1 MKGTLE
7 ERFWDKVD
15 KRRADDCWLWLGFT
29 NGAGYGM
36 IRVGKISRA
45 AYRVSWEIA
54 NEPIPE
60 GRIILH
66 SCGNP
71 LCVNPSHLFIK
82 ARMTTEEKFWRDVAF
97 LGAGGDDCW
106 EWRGDKRGYYGQIG
120 VHGKTIKTHR
130 LSWELANGP
139 IPGGM
144 NVLHHCDNPI
154 CVNPKHLFLGTQADN
169 VHDMQAKGRK
179 ADLHGEHNGRAR
191 LTEQGVHKIREMIK
205 RGITQVAIAKE
216 YNVTSREINNINTG
230 VSWGWLK

>member
-144 NVLHHCDNPI
+144 NVLHHCDNPR
-154 CVNPKHLFLGTQADN
+154 CVNPHHLFLGTHGDN
-169 VHDMQAKGRK
+169 ACDREKKHRGNHGQLSIQQVLEVYVLAIKG
-179 ADLHGEHNGRAR
+179 E
-191 LTEQGVHKIREMIK
+191 V
-205 RGITQVAIAKE
+205 TQ
-216 YNVTSREINNINTG
+216 REIGFEYHIDGNRSEEHT
-230 VSWGWLK
+230 SELQSH